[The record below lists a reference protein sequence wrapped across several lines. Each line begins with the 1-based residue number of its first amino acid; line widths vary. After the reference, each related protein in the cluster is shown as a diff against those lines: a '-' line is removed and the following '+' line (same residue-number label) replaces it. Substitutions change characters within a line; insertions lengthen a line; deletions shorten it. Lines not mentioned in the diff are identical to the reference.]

1 MEVIRVI
8 KNKNYTTIS
17 NQLFKNKTISL
28 KAKGLMAYLLSLPND
43 WNLSINGIVAC
54 SKEGRRS
61 IGNTIKEL
69 ISAGYIERK
78 QVRDKGKFIGYD
90 YFVFEQPKRS
100 FAETDKSFTD
110 NSLQISKE
118 VTKER
123 INKNKYNNMLE
134 FRKMKFGT
142 EVSEISAD
150 IGMSVEEADNFF
162 SYWAEPN
169 KSKTYM
175 RWELEKT
182 WDLNLRL
189 KRWYN
194 NNKNWYKGFNAKERK
209 KYSKIEM
216 HLQSQK
222 EAEELL
228 TKTYNKTK

>member
-110 NSLQISKE
+110 NSIQISKE
-118 VTKER
+118 VIKER
-123 INKNKYNNMLE
+123 INKNTLSKSEKFKAEVFSYDYPKSMLE
-134 FRKMKFGT
+134 SFYDYW
-142 EVSEISAD
+142 SE
-150 IGMSVEEADNFF
+150 
-162 SYWAEPN
+162 P
-169 KSKTYM
+169 KSKTNKRM
-175 RWELEKT
+175 RWEYQPTFEIGRRLKT
-182 WDLNLRL
+182 WA
-189 KRWYN
+189 KREKSFAPK
-194 NNKNWYKGFNAKERK
+194 KNGM
-209 KYSKIEM
+209 SKIDM
-216 HLQSQK
+216 HLQTHN
-222 EAEELL
+222 EALEILRNS
-228 TKTYNKTK
+228 KK

>member
-110 NSLQISKE
+110 NSIQISKE

-123 INKNKYNNMLE
+123 INKNTLSKSEKFKAEVFSYDYTKSMLE
-134 FRKMKFGT
+134 SFFDYW
-142 EVSEISAD
+142 SE
-150 IGMSVEEADNFF
+150 
-162 SYWAEPN
+162 P
-169 KSKTYM
+169 KSKTNKRM
-175 RWELEKT
+175 RWEYQPTFEIGRRLKT
-182 WDLNLRL
+182 WA
-189 KRWYN
+189 KRE
-194 NNKNWYKGFNAKERK
+194 KSFKPKQTM
-209 KYSKIEM
+209 SKIDM

-222 EAEELL
+222 QAEELL
-228 TKTYNKTK
+228 NQSQIKNKTQ

>member
-28 KAKGLMAYLLSLPND
+28 KAKGLMAYLLSLPSD
-43 WNLSINGIVAC
+43 WDLSINGIVAC

-110 NSLQISKE
+110 NSIQISKE
-118 VTKER
+118 VTKES
-123 INKNKYNNMLE
+123 INKNTLSK
-134 FRKMKFGT
+134 
-142 EVSEISAD
+142 SE
-150 IGMSVEEADNFF
+150 
-162 SYWAEPN
+162 
-169 KSKTYM
+169 
-175 RWELEKT
+175 
-182 WDLNLRL
+182 
-189 KRWYN
+189 
-194 NNKNWYKGFNAKERK
+194 
-209 KYSKIEM
+209 
-216 HLQSQK
+216 
-222 EAEELL
+222 
-228 TKTYNKTK
+228 

>member
-110 NSLQISKE
+110 NSIQISKE
-118 VTKER
+118 VIKER
-123 INKNKYNNMLE
+123 INKNTLSKSKKFKAEVFSYDYNKSMLE
-134 FRKMKFGT
+134 SFY
-142 EVSEISAD
+142 
-150 IGMSVEEADNFF
+150 
-162 SYWAEPN
+162 SYWSEPR
-169 KSKTYM
+169 SKTNKRM
-175 RWELEKT
+175 RWEYQPTFEIGRRLKT
-182 WDLNLRL
+182 WA
-189 KRWYN
+189 KREKSFAPK
-194 NNKNWYKGFNAKERK
+194 KNGM
-209 KYSKIEM
+209 SKIDM
-216 HLQSQK
+216 HLQTHN
-222 EAEELL
+222 EALEILRNS
-228 TKTYNKTK
+228 KK